1 MGLQA
6 EDPFNPQYSLR
17 HSNHPLAPFP
27 GEGLKWS
34 SFVYDDGTTY
44 EGLTRDAVPHGMGVM
59 IFGNGTGGGFHFRD
73 VRRGDKFEGE
83 FQVGYAHGLG
93 QMTSERRGEVY
104 IGEFYAG
111 QRHGCGIRINMQP
124 YYYLLQRG
132 EDPVTAYQ
140 RTHLDIMKGMEFRT

>member
-1 MGLQA
+1 
-6 EDPFNPQYSLR
+6 
-17 HSNHPLAPFP
+17 
-27 GEGLKWS
+27 
-34 SFVYDDGTTY
+34 
-44 EGLTRDAVPHGMGVM
+44 M

-111 QRHGCGIRINMQP
+111 QRHG
-124 YYYLLQRG
+124 
-132 EDPVTAYQ
+132 
-140 RTHLDIMKGMEFRT
+140 